1 MSLNSIQSQIYLE
14 LLMLKF
20 ISNSFQHSLSVFLW
34 FLLWF
39 VSQIFIHLMVG
50 SQYSDVKGVEPL
62 RGGVRV
68 RRD

>member
-1 MSLNSIQSQIYLE
+1 
-14 LLMLKF
+14 MLKF
-20 ISNSFQHSLSVFLW
+20 ISNSFQHSLSALLW

-68 RRD
+68 QRD